1 MMAESDPDAP
11 IVSTVERAS
20 FARAL
25 SGALAE
31 RGAIALIGAVEDGRA
46 HLCFARPKGKG
57 PAMNELLKEALPIL
71 SGKGGGSPD
80 FAQGSGDPARLEE
93 ALAAARTKAGP
104 A

>member
-1 MMAESDPDAP
+1 VA
-11 IVSTVERAS
+11 TVDRAS
-20 FARAL
+20 FARAF

-31 RGAIALIGAVEDGRA
+31 QGAIALIGAVEDGRA

-57 PAMNELLKEALPIL
+57 PAMNELLKEVLVVL

-93 ALAAARTKAGP
+93 ALSAARAKLFP
-104 A
+104 